1 MQLDLVYVLVGVAV
15 PLLTSL
21 IKQETWST
29 KVKQT
34 LATGLALVGGTIAT
48 YLNSKNIDATTL
60 VTAWAATAGVSQ
72 VVFAYILQQTGL
84 DKVLTA
90 VGAPKK

>member
-1 MQLDLVYVLVGVAV
+1 MQLDLIYVLVGVAV
-15 PLLTSL
+15 SLLTSVV
-21 IKQETWST
+21 KQEKWST

-34 LATGLALVGGTIAT
+34 ISTVLALIGGTIAT
-48 YLNSKNIDATTL
+48 YLNSKSIDATTL

-72 VVFAYILQQTGL
+72 VVFAYLLQQTGL